1 MCKCQGCY
9 QEAPPQR
16 HFWCI
21 WYILLISYISLGSY
35 HIIHFISYHTFY
47 IYHTFAAMNICAR
60 CYQEPLLMYLIFDT
74 CHIFIYF
81 ISYICQGCHGC
92 YQEAPPRRHLIPH
105 RSHINTAHCIMEAST
120 QENCSQTRNSQI
132 WKSSFSYICWRVAA
146 LVVASNMF
154 EDTSYIADVSQE
166 SKQGH
171 QTSQNISFEL

>member
-1 MCKCQGCY
+1 MY
-9 QEAPPQR
+9 A
-16 HFWCI
+16 I
-21 WYILLISYISLGSY
+21 YSS
-35 HIIHFISYHTFY
+35 ISYHTFVRGVMGVTKKL
-47 IYHTFAAMNICAR
+47 HHGATFD
-60 CYQEPLLMYLIFDT
+60 IFDIFVI

-120 QENCSQTRNSQI
+120 QENCSQTRNSKKLKDESLHI
-132 WKSSFSYICWRVAA
+132 YTYSYICHERVAA
-146 LVVASNMF
+146 LYVACNMF

-171 QTSQNISFEL
+171 QTPQNISFDLSNYICH